1 MKDPGRRMYLCF
13 VARLSWVQ
21 NAKILCQDTGQKEML
36 QPTPRKAPTLEPS
49 VRNSLQFGYQLNQLV
64 GQAQPAGPTVSQLNS
79 AGWSVWRLSW
89 LDELGGGYESMVGS
103 GADPVLFD

>member
-1 MKDPGRRMYLCF
+1 MGREN
-13 VARLSWVQ
+13 VQ
-21 NAKILCQDTGQKEML
+21 AGQKT
-36 QPTPRKAPTLEPS
+36 QRQ
-49 VRNSLQFGYQLNQLV
+49 VFHDQLNQLV